1 MRLRLME
8 WLGNKQRQ
16 ALGTDAALSTIERR
30 TKEIK
35 KTVRDQR
42 VNELRIAEVSRVN
55 PVYDRIKG
63 NAK

>member
-16 ALGTDAALSTIERR
+16 ALGTDAAISTIERR